1 MTDAHR
7 GEAASTNPFGLGSED
22 PDDLTLDLDEKSGVG
37 HVLLKSLPYNAVVA
51 YRGEPT
57 ASERAMLS
65 WHMTDK
71 ERYEFAAGV
80 ERVSN
85 RLRHMTQQETEDFLA
100 ALDEETR
107 RLNLD
112 IEIRSEDVPGSQD
125 GATAS
130 PAADP
135 SADPSR
141 RSGSHPLRKLNPS
154 RLLPGLLARRSGRV
168 VEG

>member
-7 GEAASTNPFGLGSED
+7 GEEAPTTPFGLDSGD
-22 PDDLTLDLDEKSGVG
+22 PDDLILDLDEKSGVG

-71 ERYEFAAGV
+71 ERYEFAASV

-85 RLRHMTQQETEDFLA
+85 RLRHMTQQETEDFLT

-112 IEIRSEDVPGSQD
+112 LEIRSEDVPGSQD
-125 GATAS
+125 GAAAS
-130 PAADP
+130 PAAEP
-135 SADPSR
+135 SANPSR
-141 RSGSHPLRKLNPS
+141 HSGSGPLHKLNPT
-154 RLLPGLLARRSGRV
+154 RFLPGLLARRSGRV
-168 VEG
+168 AEG